1 MFIRLI
7 SILGGNGRGYVITV
21 QCEQRTGILQNSGRH
36 FTNVSIINQNTVP
49 CVKIATGEQ
58 TVELKGVN
66 AKQYSLFVTLREK
79 HVLLCRANRGAPV
92 THVDLHIH
100 LKDDY

>member
-1 MFIRLI
+1 MIWPPLLPVAQCVKGELGFF

-49 CVKIATGEQ
+49 CVKIAF
-58 TVELKGVN
+58 VELLESK
-66 AKQYSLFVTLREK
+66 
-79 HVLLCRANRGAPV
+79 LLN
-92 THVDLHIH
+92 
-100 LKDDY
+100 